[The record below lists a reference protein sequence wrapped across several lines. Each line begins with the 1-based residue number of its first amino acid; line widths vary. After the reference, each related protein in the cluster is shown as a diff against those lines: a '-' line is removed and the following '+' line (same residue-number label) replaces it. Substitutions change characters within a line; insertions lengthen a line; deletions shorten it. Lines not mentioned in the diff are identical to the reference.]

1 MIVFEHVYKMYSSLR
16 GEWAIE
22 DLHLT
27 IEPGE
32 FVFILGHSGAGK
44 STLLRLVT
52 LEERPSRGHVEVAG
66 YRSDTIRRRE
76 IPQLRRRCG
85 VVFQDFRLIRDKT
98 IFENVAYCLRMTGT
112 LDSALITR
120 AVSRVLH
127 DVGLYGK
134 RNNFPHQLSGGEQQR
149 AAIGRALIHQPTL
162 LLADEPTGNLDT
174 ATGEEVMAVL
184 KRLHLA
190 GTTILVATHD
200 VELAQLHATRMVTM
214 RGGKV
219 AEDLFL
225 RPHGT
230 EIY

>member
-1 MIVFEHVYKMYSSLR
+1 MIAFERVGKQYASAH
-16 GEWAIE
+16 GEWAVRE
-22 DLHLT
+22 LT
-27 IEPGE
+27 LRIDPGE
-32 FVFILGHSGAGK
+32 LVFVLGPSGAGK
-44 STLLRLVT
+44 TTVLKLIT
-52 LEERPSRGHVEVAG
+52 LEEWPTEGRVVAAG
-66 YRSDTIRRRE
+66 FRSDTIRRRE

-112 LDSALITR
+112 LDTALITR

-149 AAIGRALIHQPTL
+149 AAIGRALIHQPSL

-174 ATGEEVMAVL
+174 ATGDEVMAVL

-200 VELAQLHATRMVTM
+200 VELAQQHATRMITM
-214 RGGKV
+214 RGGQV

>member
-1 MIVFEHVYKMYSSLR
+1 MISFERVGKQYASGR
-16 GEWAIE
+16 GEWAVRE
-22 DLHLT
+22 LT
-27 IEPGE
+27 LRIDPGE
-32 FVFILGHSGAGK
+32 LVFVLGASGAGK
-44 STLLRLVT
+44 TTLLKLIT
-52 LEERPSRGHVEVAG
+52 LEEWPTEGRVSAAG
-66 YRSDTIRRRE
+66 FRSDTIRRRE

-112 LDSALITR
+112 LDFGLITR

-134 RNNFPHQLSGGEQQR
+134 RNSFPHELSGGEQQR
-149 AAIGRALIHQPTL
+149 AAIGRALIHQPSL
-162 LLADEPTGNLDT
+162 LLADEPTGNLDD
-174 ATGEEVMAVL
+174 ATGAEVMAVL

-190 GTTILVATHD
+190 GTTILIATHD
-200 VELAQLHATRMVTM
+200 EALAQQHATRMITL
-214 RGGKV
+214 RDGKV

>member
-1 MIVFEHVYKMYSSLR
+1 MIAFERVGKQYARSR
-16 GEWAIE
+16 GEWALQ
-22 DLHLT
+22 DLTLR
-27 IEPGE
+27 IDPGE
-32 FVFILGHSGAGK
+32 LVFVLGPSGAGK
-44 STLLRLVT
+44 TTLLKLIT
-52 LEERPSRGHVEVAG
+52 LEEWPTCGRVAVAG
-66 YRSDTIRRRE
+66 YRSDSIRRRE

-112 LDSALITR
+112 LDGGLITR

-127 DVGLYGK
+127 GVGLYGK
-134 RNNFPHQLSGGEQQR
+134 RGCFPHELSGGEQQR
-149 AAIGRALIHQPTL
+149 AAIGRALIHQPPL
-162 LLADEPTGNLDT
+162 LLADEPTGNLDA

-184 KRLHLA
+184 QRLHLA

-200 VELAQLHATRMVTM
+200 DGLAQRHATRMITLGDGRIV
-214 RGGKV
+214 
-219 AEDLFL
+219 EDLFL